1 MLPQSLTRLGWESI
15 GRVGLDV
22 DILDTSDPA
31 TQDGAHLPPLDLL
44 RANEAASERLTEAP
58 RLRLELHRRQHR
70 RQPPAHTKVAVN
82 VSCLRVV

>member
-22 DILDTSDPA
+22 DILDPSDPA

-44 RANEAASERLTEAP
+44 RANEAASERLTEAT
-58 RLRLELHRRQHR
+58 RLRAA
-70 RQPPAHTKVAVN
+70 PP
-82 VSCLRVV
+82 

>member
-31 TQDGAHLPPLDLL
+31 AQDGAHLPPLDLL
-44 RANEAASERLTEAP
+44 RANEAASERLTEAT
-58 RLRLELHRRQHR
+58 RLRAA
-70 RQPPAHTKVAVN
+70 PP
-82 VSCLRVV
+82 